1 MPRTQKQFEVMQEES
16 RAAIVQAASELF
28 AEQGFAHTAVSAIAK
43 RAGISQGL
51 MYNYFASKDDLLVAI
66 FEKGW
71 QDVQSSFLVSARAGV
86 EKPSLFDFIENA
98 CLLTLRHQSFWHLM
112 HSLRAQPVTLAR
124 LGGRVQEFERLILS
138 QLEVFCAA
146 SEPVSSHASV
156 DIKHNPQAE
165 ARLLFALI
173 DGICMHLVQQPGA
186 YPLGEVLECLRPQYQ
201 SRFL

>member
-98 CLLTLRHQSFWHLM
+98 CLLTLRHQSFWRLM
-112 HSLRAQPVTLAR
+112 HSLRAQPATLAR

-146 SEPVSSHASV
+146 SEPVSSHVSV

-173 DGICMHLVQQPGA
+173 DGICMHLVQQPDA

>member
-1 MPRTQKQFEVMQEES
+1 MPRTQKQFEAMQDES

-71 QDVQSSFLVSARAGV
+71 KEVQDSFLVPTRMGA

-98 CLLTLRHQSFWHLM
+98 CMLTLKHQSFWRLV
-112 HSLRAQPVTLAR
+112 HSLRAQPATLER
-124 LGGRVQEFERLILS
+124 LGGMVQEFERLILS

-146 SEPVSSHASV
+146 SEPVLPHAV
-156 DIKHNPQAE
+156 ANIKRNPQAE

-173 DGICMHLVQQPGA
+173 DGICMHLVQQPDT

-201 SRFL
+201 SRLL

>member
-1 MPRTQKQFEVMQEES
+1 MPRTKKQFEAMQDES

-71 QDVQSSFLVSARAGV
+71 EDVQDSFLVSARAGA

-98 CLLTLRHQSFWHLM
+98 CLLTLKHQSFWRLV
-112 HSLRAQPVTLAR
+112 HSLRAQPATLER
-124 LGGRVQEFERLILS
+124 LGGRVQEFERLILE

-146 SEPVSSHASV
+146 SEPVLPRAMANTKRNS
-156 DIKHNPQAE
+156 QAE

-173 DGICMHLVQQPGA
+173 DGICMHLIRQPDT